1 MTHACGTGKAVPGL
15 SRSRK
20 DNQVNVTQQARLAYG
35 AAQSPSRSGRSA
47 EHQVFGDV
55 TARLRAASTDG
66 PAGFA
71 RLVEALHD
79 NRRLWTRLAADVAD
93 NGNALP
99 RLLRAQI
106 FYLAEFTEAHSRK
119 VMRSEADAEAL
130 IDINLA
136 VMRGLSGQTLPEARL
151 S

>member
-1 MTHACGTGKAVPGL
+1 MNATH
-15 SRSRK
+15 
-20 DNQVNVTQQARLAYG
+20 QARLAYG
-35 AAQSPSRSGRSA
+35 AAHSPLRSGRSA
-47 EHQVFGDV
+47 EHQVFSDV
-55 TARLRAASTDG
+55 TSRLRATSAAG
-66 PAGFA
+66 PSGFA

-79 NRRLWTRLAADVAD
+79 NRRLWTRLAADVSD

-106 FYLAEFTEAHSRK
+106 FYLAEFTDAHSRK
-119 VMRSEADAEAL
+119 VIKGEADVEAL

-136 VMRGLSGQTLPEARL
+136 VMRGLSGQTGASVPPGPERL